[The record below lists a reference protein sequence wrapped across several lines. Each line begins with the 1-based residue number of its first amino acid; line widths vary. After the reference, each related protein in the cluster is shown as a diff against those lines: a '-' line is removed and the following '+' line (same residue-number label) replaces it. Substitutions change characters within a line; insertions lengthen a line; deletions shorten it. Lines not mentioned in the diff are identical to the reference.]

1 LGKTVLDRA
10 DTLQIRLRILRGSHL
25 FAAMPPDALE
35 ILAASMKEV
44 QAASGEAIFRQMD
57 EGSGL
62 FAILAGQ
69 VRIVIGGTDGRE
81 HVLRLLGPSEMFGEI
96 SVLDGRPRSA
106 DAIAVTN
113 CRLLLLERRNLLAL
127 IASQPSVAIGL
138 IALLCE
144 RLRDTSAQIEGL
156 LFHTLSERLAST
168 LLGLG
173 NGKTHGNKTAISIN
187 VTQTEL
193 GQLTGVTRE
202 SVNKKLRAWQTA
214 GLVDVQPGRIR
225 IMDAD
230 SLKRMLPA
238 SSTNAQ

>member
-1 LGKTVLDRA
+1 MLDRA
-10 DTLQIRLRILRGSHL
+10 DTLQIRLRILRGSRL

-44 QAASGEAIFRQMD
+44 QATPGEAIFRQMD

-173 NGKTHGNKTAISIN
+173 NGKTHGKTTAISIN

>member
-1 LGKTVLDRA
+1 
-10 DTLQIRLRILRGSHL
+10 
-25 FAAMPPDALE
+25 
-35 ILAASMKEV
+35 MKEV
-44 QAASGEAIFRQMD
+44 QATPGEAIFRQMD

-113 CRLLLLERRNLLAL
+113 CRLLLLERRNLLAF

-173 NGKTHGNKTAISIN
+173 NGKTHGKTTAVSIN